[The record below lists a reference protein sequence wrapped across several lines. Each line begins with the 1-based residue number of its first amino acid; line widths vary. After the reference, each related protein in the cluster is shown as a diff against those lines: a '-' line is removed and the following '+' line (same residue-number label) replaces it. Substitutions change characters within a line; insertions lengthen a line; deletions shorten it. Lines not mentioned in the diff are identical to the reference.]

1 MPYSPKRLDLLHAK
15 LHNEADMAIEHRAD
29 ERYEDFGKVDAEDL
43 CSLPG
48 ILDDISMKGCRVH
61 FPVPVSLDME
71 NQYNLNISLPQEGSR
86 PLRLICNPQWKKMND
101 SETEIGFRFMRSPDT
116 PRLASYIGEK
126 QGETEDDS
134 IYSMIIGNKAVFV
147 G

>member
-1 MPYSPKRLDLLHAK
+1 
-15 LHNEADMAIEHRAD
+15 MAREHRTD
-29 ERYEDFGKVDAEDL
+29 ERYEDFGRVEAEDL
-43 CSLPG
+43 CSFPG
-48 ILDDISMKGCRVH
+48 ILDDISMKGCKVH

-71 NQYNLNISLPQEGSR
+71 NQYKLNISLAQQSAG
-86 PLRLICNPQWKKMND
+86 PLRLICNPQWKKIND

-116 PRLASYIGEK
+116 PRLASYIGAK
-126 QGETEDDS
+126 QGEMKDDS

>member
-1 MPYSPKRLDLLHAK
+1 M
-15 LHNEADMAIEHRAD
+15 
-29 ERYEDFGKVDAEDL
+29 
-43 CSLPG
+43 
-48 ILDDISMKGCRVH
+48 LDDISIKGCKVH

-71 NQYNLNISLPQEGSR
+71 NQYKLSITLPQQGTR
-86 PLRLICNPQWKKMND
+86 PFRLLCNPQWQRIND
-101 SETEIGFRFMRSPDT
+101 SETEIGFRFLRSPDT

-126 QGETEDDS
+126 RGEIEDDS

>member
-1 MPYSPKRLDLLHAK
+1 MTR
-15 LHNEADMAIEHRAD
+15 EHRAD
-29 ERYEDFGKVDAEDL
+29 ERYEDFGRVDAEDL

-48 ILDDISMKGCRVH
+48 ILDDISMKGCKVH
-61 FPVPVSLDME
+61 FPVPVTLDMDS
-71 NQYNLNISLPQEGSR
+71 QYNLNIRLPQQGAT

-116 PRLASYIGEK
+116 PRLVSYIGEK
-126 QGETEDDS
+126 QGEIEDDS
-134 IYSMIIGNKAVFV
+134 IYSMIIGNKAVFI

>member
-1 MPYSPKRLDLLHAK
+1 MHAK

-48 ILDDISMKGCRVH
+48 VLDDISMKGCKVH
-61 FPVPVSLDME
+61 FPVPVALDMD
-71 NQYNLNISLPQEGSR
+71 NQYHLNISLPQEGAR

-126 QGETEDDS
+126 QGELEDDS

>member
-1 MPYSPKRLDLLHAK
+1 MSF
-15 LHNEADMAIEHRAD
+15 MAREHRAD
-29 ERYEDFGKVDAEDL
+29 ERYEDFGRVDAEDL

-48 ILDDISMKGCRVH
+48 ILDDISMKGCKVH
-61 FPVPVSLDME
+61 FPVPVALDMDS
-71 NQYNLNISLPQEGSR
+71 QYKLDIRLPQQGAT
-86 PLRLICNPQWKKMND
+86 PLRLICNPQWKKMNN

-116 PRLASYIGEK
+116 PKLVSYIGEK
-126 QGETEDDS
+126 QGEMEDDS